1 LAIFL
6 TVAYFYVQPAEL
18 KQSKGLFPEQSKQQ
32 CQDDADED
40 GGGERKV
47 EGELLFFNNDI
58 TGKFAHPW
66 NLISYQ

>member
-1 LAIFL
+1 MAIFL

-47 EGELLFFNNDI
+47 EGELLFFNDDVPRQPSD
-58 TGKFAHPW
+58 PW
-66 NLISYQ
+66 NLLSNQ